1 MPIPGIRENR
11 FLWRGRFCILIVTG
25 KILQI
30 TYKELKTMNG
40 ELVSGVRENLRVLVD
55 YKGSGFPGGQ
65 MQDDLLLFSL
75 RPDASP
81 NPLALA
87 VVNFPP
93 IRGKRSLYIHR
104 LSGEAP
110 EDRDVLLDAIEAFAR
125 RQGYPVLYLNV
136 MEQEMAYL
144 YSHGFTVSPDC
155 PIAAREVRV

>member
-1 MPIPGIRENR
+1 
-11 FLWRGRFCILIVTG
+11 
-25 KILQI
+25 
-30 TYKELKTMNG
+30 MNG
-40 ELVSGVRENLRVLVD
+40 ELVSGGRENLRVLVD

-136 MEQEMAYL
+136 MELLDRLRGSGTLRRFLFGARHVVGTAYPGQRQSVEL
-144 YSHGFTVSPDC
+144 CLRYGKLG
-155 PIAAREVRV
+155 E

>member
-1 MPIPGIRENR
+1 
-11 FLWRGRFCILIVTG
+11 
-25 KILQI
+25 
-30 TYKELKTMNG
+30 MNG
-40 ELVSGVRENLRVLVD
+40 ELVSGGRENLRVLID

-104 LSGEAP
+104 QSQSQAVQVKVLPAQVHLP
-110 EDRDVLLDAIEAFAR
+110 RED
-125 RQGYPVLYLNV
+125 
-136 MEQEMAYL
+136 
-144 YSHGFTVSPDC
+144 
-155 PIAAREVRV
+155 AA

>member
-1 MPIPGIRENR
+1 
-11 FLWRGRFCILIVTG
+11 
-25 KILQI
+25 
-30 TYKELKTMNG
+30 MNG
-40 ELVSGVRENLRVLVD
+40 ELVSGGRENLRVLID

-75 RPDASP
+75 RPEASP

-93 IRGKRSLYIHR
+93 IRGRRSLYIHR

-144 YSHGFTVSPDC
+144 YSRGFTVSPDC
-155 PIAAREVRV
+155 PIAAREVRT

>member
-1 MPIPGIRENR
+1 
-11 FLWRGRFCILIVTG
+11 
-25 KILQI
+25 
-30 TYKELKTMNG
+30 MNG
-40 ELVSGVRENLRVLVD
+40 ELVSGGRENLRVLID

-93 IRGKRSLYIHR
+93 IRGRRSLYIHR

-110 EDRDVLLDAIEAFAR
+110 EPTKQNLRFCLVLAMTSER
-125 RQGYPVLYLNV
+125 R
-136 MEQEMAYL
+136 
-144 YSHGFTVSPDC
+144 
-155 PIAAREVRV
+155 

>member
-1 MPIPGIRENR
+1 
-11 FLWRGRFCILIVTG
+11 
-25 KILQI
+25 
-30 TYKELKTMNG
+30 MNG
-40 ELVSGVRENLRVLVD
+40 ELVSGGRENLRVLID

-87 VVNFPP
+87 IVNFPP

-125 RQGYPVLYLNV
+125 RQSPRLAFAESGIRRL
-136 MEQEMAYL
+136 
-144 YSHGFTVSPDC
+144 GFFKAFSSQ
-155 PIAAREVRV
+155 IALAPAREITISDRANRSASSCLIYSYCTYPFVSLRLSSIFPLPHRWIT

>member
-1 MPIPGIRENR
+1 
-11 FLWRGRFCILIVTG
+11 
-25 KILQI
+25 
-30 TYKELKTMNG
+30 
-40 ELVSGVRENLRVLVD
+40 
-55 YKGSGFPGGQ
+55 

-81 NPLALA
+81 NPLSLA

-93 IRGKRSLYIHR
+93 SRGRRSLYIHR

-136 MEQEMAYL
+136 MEQEMSYL
-144 YSHGFTVSPDC
+144 YSRGFTVSPDC
-155 PIAAREVRV
+155 PIAAREVKS

>member
-1 MPIPGIRENR
+1 
-11 FLWRGRFCILIVTG
+11 
-25 KILQI
+25 
-30 TYKELKTMNG
+30 MNG
-40 ELVSGVRENLRVLVD
+40 ELVSGGRENLRVLID

-87 VVNFPP
+87 IVNFPP

-110 EDRDVLLDAIEAFAR
+110 EDRDVLLDAIEAFAGR
-125 RQGYPVLYLNV
+125 DIRFCIS
-136 MEQEMAYL
+136 M
-144 YSHGFTVSPDC
+144 
-155 PIAAREVRV
+155 